1 MRIATQITGAASK
14 TRTDVLK
21 NDRSAATLV
30 ATDHVL
36 DAIREHRANFPTGID
51 GSIFTHNGGLWAQG
65 TYRRVFH

>member
-1 MRIATQITGAASK
+1 M
-14 TRTDVLK
+14 LK

-30 ATDHVL
+30 ATDYVL
-36 DAIREHRANFPTGID
+36 DAIREHRANFPIGID